1 MNGGVVYNIGKE
13 HGQNWGPTVTLA
25 SLLRR
30 ASLTNSNSRCHDNLP
45 PLCCLHIS
53 IHTFIQSRL
62 FAMYKCS
69 ASHPRTTE
77 SKKHNSP
84 ILNISYNVQ
93 YEGNYKYL

>member
-1 MNGGVVYNIGKE
+1 M
-13 HGQNWGPTVTLA
+13 
-25 SLLRR
+25 LRQ
-30 ASLTNSNSRCHDNLP
+30 ASLTNSDSRFHDNLP
-45 PLCCLHIS
+45 PLCFLHLS

-69 ASHPRTTE
+69 ASHSRATE

-93 YEGNYKYL
+93 YEGIIINIYNL